1 MLLTGEKG
9 SGAEAGTTV
18 FDLADTD
25 QGRVVHRAA
34 LLRELLA
41 PLPPGIMST
50 SKKLVD
56 IVPIDAVEGG
66 GIELRFQDG
75 SVERADALIGAD
87 GIFGFVRKYVLGAND
102 AATEPVYAGWWDC
115 RNLVPMEKAREKLGE
130 QYFVENRQYGWV
142 GDGGFIMHDVLDN
155 GKTVQC
161 VGACREDGTLNERKM
176 ELDRDKLEKSFATWL
191 DGPIA
196 KGMIDASPLHQMKIC
211 QPSSLHST

>member
-1 MLLTGEKG
+1 LQTRIRDA
-9 SGAEAGTTV
+9 SSI
-18 FDLADTD
+18 
-25 QGRVVHRAA
+25 A
-34 LLRELLA
+34 LLFFASYSLHY
-41 PLPPGIMST
+41 LPESCPRA
-50 SKKLVD
+50 SKKLDD

-102 AATEPVYAGWWDC
+102 TATEPVYAGWWDF
-115 RNLVPMEKAREKLGE
+115 RNLVPMEKAKEKLGE
-130 QYFVENRQYGWV
+130 RYFVENRQYGGV
-142 GDGGFIMHDVLDN
+142 GDGGFIMHDVLDS

-176 ELDRDKLEKSFATWL
+176 ELDRDKLEKLFATRL

-196 KGMIDASPLHQMKIC
+196 KGMIDVSPLYQMKLC
-211 QPSSLHST
+211 

>member
-1 MLLTGEKG
+1 MSRCGKLLLLTGDKG
-9 SGAEAGTTV
+9 SGTEAGTTV
-18 FDLADTD
+18 FDLADTV
-25 QGRVVHRAA
+25 QGRIVHRAA

-41 PLPPGIMST
+41 PLPPEILST

-56 IVPIDAVEGG
+56 VVPVDAVAGG
-66 GIELRFQDG
+66 GIELHFQDG
-75 SVERADALIGAD
+75 SIERADLLIGAD

-102 AATEPVYAGWWDC
+102 AATEPIYAGWWDC
-115 RNLVPMEKAREKLGE
+115 RNLVPMEKAREKLGGR
-130 QYFVENRQYGWV
+130 YFVENRQYGWV

-161 VGACREDGTLNERKM
+161 VAACREDETSNERKI

-196 KGMIDASPLHQMKIC
+196 KGMIDVSFLHQRVFC
-211 QPSSLHST
+211 

>member
-25 QGRVVHRAA
+25 QGRVIHRAA

-41 PLPPGIMST
+41 PLPPGIVST

-102 AATEPVYAGWWDC
+102 AATAPVYAGWWDC
-115 RNLVPMEKAREKLGE
+115 RIWCQRRRQGRSLGSSILWSIDSMDGWAMGISSCMMFSTTRKRYSALALVAR
-130 QYFVENRQYGWV
+130 
-142 GDGGFIMHDVLDN
+142 
-155 GKTVQC
+155 T
-161 VGACREDGTLNERKM
+161 
-176 ELDRDKLEKSFATWL
+176 
-191 DGPIA
+191 GP
-196 KGMIDASPLHQMKIC
+196 
-211 QPSSLHST
+211 